1 MRCFAVSEL
10 WLRNPHNY
18 SREVAEVGHLNIA
31 WDRGL
36 LVKRAIDPEKHAK
49 LYFGEHGPWRLLL
62 VGEQGTAELD
72 HEHDFKNPKAVYP
85 TWKYG
90 ESFELLEEM
99 IQFPL
104 GADRD
109 ACEADVPPDER
120 PVFGQEHRVLLTE
133 LPSAQLSSTKAF
145 LRRVTE
151 LQEDYP
157 DCKVHIHGTYSWR
170 VAFGLGF
177 AAADVDPRVDA
188 AKGKVVLPTGK
199 VMAFERAL
207 GATQWINLMGMKV
220 VDLKVPRN
228 RCIYNIKSAMWA
240 AENYE
245 KNIRF
250 KSRGKS
256 EVDHSSPMAITPV
269 GQSIHSGNVT
279 PQPGDKIICNSC
291 SLSNGCKY
299 YREGAVCSVPGTDS
313 SALAKAFQSRDSD
326 RIIDGLGSIMAVGV
340 SRAERAL
347 IDEEEY
353 SEVDPEVTKMLN
365 QLFQQGEKLAKLV
378 NPNLR
383 GGARVQVNVGTN
395 GASVQSGSANQM
407 VANILAS
414 FEARGIDR
422 SQVTP
427 AMIQEELA
435 ARAHP
440 PEQITSSTT
449 VPGTVVHAEGESA

>member
-1 MRCFAVSEL
+1 MTEL
-10 WLRNPHNY
+10 WLRNPLNY
-18 SREVAEVGHLNIA
+18 AREVAEVGYFKIA

-36 LVKRAIDPEKHAK
+36 LVKRVIDPVKHAK
-49 LYFGEHGPWRLLL
+49 LYFGEHGAWELLL
-62 VGEQGTAELD
+62 VGEQGTAHLD
-72 HEHDFKNPKAVYP
+72 HEHGFANPRAVYP

-109 ACEADVPPDER
+109 ACDSDVPPDEK

-145 LRRVTE
+145 LRRVAE

-188 AKGKVVLPTGK
+188 SKGKVVLPTGK
-199 VMAFERAL
+199 VIEFERAIGSL
-207 GATQWINLMGMKV
+207 QWINLMGMKFT
-220 VDLKVPRN
+220 DLKVPRN
-228 RCIYNIKSAMWA
+228 RCIFNIKSAMWA
-240 AENYE
+240 AENFE
-245 KNIRF
+245 KNVRF
-250 KSRGKS
+250 KTRGNGV
-256 EVDHSSPMAITPV
+256 VDHSSPMAITPV
-269 GQSIHSGNVT
+269 GHSIHSGNVKAL
-279 PQPGDKIICNSC
+279 PGDKIICNSC
-291 SLSNGCKY
+291 SLSQGCKY

-313 SALAKAFQSRDSD
+313 SALAKAFQSRDSE

-340 SRAERAL
+340 TRTERAL
-347 IDEEEY
+347 VNEEEY
-353 SEVDPEVTKMLN
+353 DEVDPEVTKMLN
-365 QLFQQGEKLAKLV
+365 QLFLQGEKLAKLV

-383 GGARVQVNVGTN
+383 GGARVQVNVGSN
-395 GASVQSGSANQM
+395 GTSVQSGTANQM

-414 FEARGIDR
+414 FEARGINR
-422 SQVTP
+422 SDVTP

-440 PEQITSSTT
+440 PEQITASGAT
-449 VPGTVVHAEGESA
+449 VPGTVVQSET